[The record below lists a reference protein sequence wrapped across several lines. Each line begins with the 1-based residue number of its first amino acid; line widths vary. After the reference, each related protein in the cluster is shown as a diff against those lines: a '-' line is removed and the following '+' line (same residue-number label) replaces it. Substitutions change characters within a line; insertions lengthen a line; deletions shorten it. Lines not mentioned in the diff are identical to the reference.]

1 MTTKRKPHRRHQ
13 PRRAHYTLVDEL
25 LASPTRPL
33 PDDQRTHHL
42 TVMWQGLAALETA
55 PQATTNDWRVCSDA
69 VNLLETFCTH
79 NGGHWLDCAGDTVQ
93 ITDQSGLL
101 MDAITALA
109 MAGKRHKQGKPLR
122 LDAPGIQAVRA
133 VLEDYAALVD
143 ALPERTL
150 KRAHRLTEKRLA
162 DILAGHRQ
170 PHAVEVIDL

>member
-1 MTTKRKPHRRHQ
+1 MTTKRNPHRRHQ
-13 PRRAHYTLVDEL
+13 PPRQHYTLMDEV

-33 PDDQRTHHL
+33 GDAERTHHL
-42 TVMWQGLAALETA
+42 TVMWQGLSALETA
-55 PQATTNDWRVCSDA
+55 PQPTTDDWRVCSDA
-69 VNLLETFCTH
+69 VNFLETLTTH

-122 LDAPGIQAVRA
+122 LDATGIQAVRA
-133 VLEDYAALVD
+133 VLEDYAALVE

-150 KRAHRLTEKRLA
+150 KKAHRLTEKRLQ
-162 DILAGHRQ
+162 DILAGRKH
-170 PHAVEVIDL
+170 PHAVEVVDL